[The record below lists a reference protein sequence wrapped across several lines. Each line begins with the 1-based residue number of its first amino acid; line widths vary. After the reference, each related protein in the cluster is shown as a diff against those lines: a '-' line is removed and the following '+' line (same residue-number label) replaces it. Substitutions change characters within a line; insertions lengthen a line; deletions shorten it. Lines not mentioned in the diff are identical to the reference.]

1 MSETAD
7 PTREGES
14 GEPLVIAEEEWQSVS
29 KPTPR
34 RLAPQHTLSKADLGA
49 DSPRNK
55 AAVDTSKKKRA
66 YFFWPP
72 GALPRDEKKWGFGRS
87 VCTLGFYSLSNLFP
101 SSPIHPGQY
110 MNSH

>member
-1 MSETAD
+1 MSEKAD

-14 GEPLVIAEEEWQSVS
+14 GSEPIAVEEEWQSVS

-55 AAVDTSKKKRA
+55 AAVDTSKKKRE
-66 YFFWPP
+66 YFFCPQEPP
-72 GALPRDEKKWGFGRS
+72 LEGKFPLRRNGVSAED
-87 VCTLGFYSLSNLFP
+87 VCTLGFYF
-101 SSPIHPGQY
+101 
-110 MNSH
+110 

>member
-1 MSETAD
+1 MSETVD
-7 PTREGES
+7 PSRED
-14 GEPLVIAEEEWQSVS
+14 EPGPVEEEWQSVS

-66 YFFWPP
+66 YFFPP
-72 GALPRDEKKWGFGRS
+72 RSTPRGKFA
-87 VCTLGFYSLSNLFP
+87 
-101 SSPIHPGQY
+101 
-110 MNSH
+110 